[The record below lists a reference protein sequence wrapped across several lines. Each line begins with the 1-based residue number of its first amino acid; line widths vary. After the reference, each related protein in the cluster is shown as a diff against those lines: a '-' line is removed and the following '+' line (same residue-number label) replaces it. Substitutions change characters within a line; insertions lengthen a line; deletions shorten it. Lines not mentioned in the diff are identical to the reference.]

1 VTRANEETT
10 MTQVPVH
17 SKPESSTREQ
27 TRPGRTYVP
36 NVDIVETDEGLHL
49 WADMPG
55 VDENSVD
62 VRLED
67 DVLSI
72 EGRVSLEEYQNLTP
86 VYTEYNVGNYSRSF
100 RLSDRF
106 ELARIRARVSNG
118 VLELELPKAAEARPR
133 RIPVTGS

>member
-1 VTRANEETT
+1 

-17 SKPESSTREQ
+17 SQPESSTREQ

-36 NVDIVETDEGLHL
+36 SVDIVETDEGLHL

-72 EGRVSLEEYQNLTP
+72 EGRVSLEEYQDLTP

-106 ELARIRARVSNG
+106 ELGRIRARVSNG